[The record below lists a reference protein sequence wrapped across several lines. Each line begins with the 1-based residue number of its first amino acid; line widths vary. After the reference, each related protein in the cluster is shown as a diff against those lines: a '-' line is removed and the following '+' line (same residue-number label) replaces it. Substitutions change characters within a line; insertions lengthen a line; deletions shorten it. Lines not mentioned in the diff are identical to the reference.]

1 MVKKTEKASDVY
13 FADLKIKGG
22 DSLLDK
28 FERLITAAGI
38 DKIDFEDK
46 YVAVKIHFGEWG
58 NMAFLRHQYAK
69 VLCDHIKARGGR
81 PFLTDCNTLYPG
93 YRNNALGHLDAAML
107 NGYSPMS
114 TGVQNII
121 ADGLRGTDERIIKVE
136 GGKYVKKAK
145 IGAAV
150 AEADILISLNHFKG
164 HMSAGFGGALK
175 NIGMG
180 CGSKHGKMEMHSEGC
195 PVINAE
201 LCVGCGMCVKNCN
214 NEGVVIKKKKAVVNP
229 DKCVGCGHCFAYCP
243 KGAID
248 SAWDIAKPVLSCKIA
263 EYTKAAINGKP
274 NFNITFV
281 TDVSPFCDCDPG
293 NDIPIVPDVGM
304 FASFDPVALDEACAD
319 AVNRQ
324 PVVKGSFAYK
334 RIAKYAEANNITPE
348 AVLGEPGR
356 DIFKLAQPTTDWE
369 AGQNHAVK
377 LGLGSRKY
385 KIIDIG

>member
-1 MVKKTEKASDVY
+1 MAKQKKASEV
-13 FADLKIKGG
+13 FFSDLRIKGG
-22 DSLLDK
+22 DNLLKK
-28 FERLITAAGI
+28 FDRLITEAGI
-38 DKIDFEDK
+38 DRIDFTDK

-58 NMAFLRHQYAK
+58 NMAFLRQQYAK
-69 VLCDHIKARGGR
+69 VLCDHIKARGGK

-93 YRNNALGHLDAAML
+93 YRNNALGHLDVAML
-107 NGYSPMS
+107 NGYSPLS

-150 AEADILISLNHFKG
+150 AEADILISLTHFKG
-164 HMSAGFGGALK
+164 HISAGFGGALK

-180 CGSKHGKMEMHSEGC
+180 CGSKHGKMEMHSEGT
-195 PVINAE
+195 PVIRKD
-201 LCVGCGMCVKNCN
+201 LCIGCGMCVKNCN
-214 NEGVVIKKKKAVVNP
+214 NDGVKIVRKKAVINT

-274 NFNITFV
+274 NFHISFV

-293 NDIPIVPDVGM
+293 NDMPIVPDIGM

-324 PVVKGSFAYK
+324 PVIQGSYAWK
-334 RIAKYAEANNITPE
+334 KILKYAEANNLDAARIANSPDKDT
-348 AVLGEPGR
+348 
-356 DIFKLAQPTTDWE
+356 FKLMQPVTDWE
-369 AGQNHAVK
+369 AGQEHAEK
-377 LGLGSRKY
+377 LGIGTRQY
-385 KIIDIG
+385 KINEIK